1 MLPRTRL
8 ATLLAAAALVAW
20 PAVAAPPGADSCSV
34 ESKDVNFGL
43 YDPTSTAPND
53 TSGAV
58 VLLCGCQG
66 NGCGAIHYRLEIQLD
81 QGGGQ
86 GGTLTRS
93 GGAGTLR
100 YDLFADPARTV
111 RLGQGSD
118 ALSGIYQPSL
128 FGTPQTIP
136 VYGRMPAL
144 QKAGPGVYVGLPVLT
159 VTY

>member
-1 MLPRTRL
+1 MHPRALFAMLF
-8 ATLLAAAALVAW
+8 AAAAVLDAI

-43 YDPTSTAPND
+43 YDPTSPAPND

-66 NGCGAIHYRLEIQLD
+66 NGCGAIHYRLEIQVNP
-81 QGGGQ
+81 GGGD
-86 GGTLTRS
+86 GILTRS
-93 GGAGTLR
+93 GGPGALR

-118 ALSGIYQPSL
+118 AMSGVYQPSL

-144 QKAGPGVYVGLPVLT
+144 QKVDPGVYVGLPVLT